1 MKIRYH
7 LLLLLFL
14 TFLFSSETTAQRNK
28 KQKTTVTSSSVLD
41 SVINGLKFRSIGPAF
56 MSGRIADIEIHP
68 NNENIWYVAVG
79 SGGVWKTVNAGT
91 TWTPIF
97 DDQPTYSIGT
107 IALDP
112 QNPNIVWVGSGED
125 SGGRHVGYGDGIYKS
140 MDGGKT
146 WNNMGLKDS
155 QHISRVIVHPED
167 SNTVW
172 VTAQGPLWNKGGDR
186 GVYKTTNGGKTW
198 NKTLGDNEWIGATD
212 LEIDPDNPDI
222 LYAATWQ
229 RHRTVAAYVGGGPGT
244 GLYKSMDGGDTW
256 TQLKTGL
263 PDTWM
268 GKTGLAI
275 SPQNPDVI
283 YAAVEEERRTGGLYR
298 SENGGQSWEK
308 MSATVSGGTGPHY
321 YQELYASPH
330 HEGVLYLMDN
340 NLQISEDGGKT
351 FYRMNEENKHGDN
364 HAIAFKMSDSDYL
377 IVGSDGGLYES
388 FDHTKT
394 WKYVENLP
402 VTQFYKVAVDDAEP
416 FYNVFGGTQD
426 NSTEGGPSRTN
437 SMQGIQN
444 SDWRVV
450 LNWDGHQPATEPGNP
465 NIMYAERQE
474 GNLSRLDMKT
484 GEVIDIQPQ
493 AGADEKTERFNWDAP
508 ILVSPHNP
516 TTIYFA
522 SQRVW
527 KSENR
532 GDDWTVISGDLT
544 KNEERVTLPIMGKK
558 QSWDAPW
565 DVYAMSNYN
574 TITSLAESPKQKGLL
589 YAGTDDG
596 SIQISENDGGSW
608 RKVAVGSL
616 PGVPATAFIN
626 DIKADMFDANTVYVV
641 LDNHKYGD
649 FNPYLLKSTD
659 KGKTWTS
666 LRNNIP
672 ERTLVWRIVQDHVKP
687 NLLFLASEFGI
698 YVTINGGKHWTMM
711 KGGVP
716 TISFRDLAIQRRE
729 NDLVGA
735 SFGRGF
741 YILDDYS
748 ALREISED
756 DLQNKTAMLFPVRDA
771 WWYIP
776 KSHLSFDADK
786 GSQGDN
792 HFVAPNP
799 DFGAL
804 FTYYLKDNYETS
816 KTKRKTKEKDMLAID
831 IPFAGWEALEREV
844 LETEPKLVFTV
855 TDTQGNVVRNITAP
869 AKKGINRIAW
879 DLRFPALDAIVLQQ
893 KEKGKDENPS
903 GLLAPPGTY
912 KVTMYLND
920 NGNVTK
926 LSDAESFVVKPL
938 YESSIKTITPQEASV
953 FWRTFEGTQ
962 RDVSKL
968 NMRLDKS
975 VSRAKAMQT
984 ALTRSRIVPG
994 AMNGRLTSV
1003 LNNLQSLQTE
1013 LNGNYARN
1021 EIGEKGNPA
1030 LGDRMFAIY
1039 RGIERSTYGPT
1050 TLHKQQLQIVQQQ
1063 ILNGLAM
1070 LKVSQQALDLIY
1082 TELQNAGAPY
1092 VEN

>member
-1 MKIRYH
+1 MKIRYT
-7 LLLLLFL
+7 LIALVV
-14 TFLFSSETTAQRNK
+14 FSFIFSAETNAQRK
-28 KQKTTVTSSSVLD
+28 KNQKNTTTSASILD
-41 SVINGLKFRSIGPAF
+41 SVINGLEFRSIGPAF
-56 MSGRIADIEIHP
+56 MSGRISDIEIHP
-68 NNENIWYVAVG
+68 YNENIWYVAVG
-79 SGGVWKTVNAGT
+79 SGGVWKTVNSGT

-97 DDQPTYSIGT
+97 DDQPSYSIGT
-107 IALDP
+107 VTLDP

-125 SGGRHVGYGDGIYKS
+125 SGGRHVGYGDGVYKS
-140 MDGGKT
+140 MDGGTT
-146 WNNMGLKDS
+146 WKNVGLKNS
-155 QHISRVIVHPED
+155 EHISRIIVHPED

-172 VTAQGPLWNKGGDR
+172 VTAQGPLWSKGGDR
-186 GVYKTTNGGKTW
+186 GIYKTTDGGATW
-198 NKTLGDNEWIGATD
+198 NKTLGDDEWVGATD
-212 LEIDPDNPDI
+212 LELDPTNPDI

-244 GLYKSMDGGDTW
+244 GLYKSADGGDTW
-256 TQLKTGL
+256 TELKTGL

-268 GKTGLAI
+268 GKIGIAI
-275 SPQNPDVI
+275 SPQSPDVI
-283 YAAVEEERRTGGLYR
+283 YAAIEEERRTGGLYR
-298 SENGGQSWEK
+298 SENGGQSWKK
-308 MSATVSGGTGPHY
+308 MSNTVSGGTGPHY

-330 HEGVLYLMDN
+330 HEGFLYLMDN
-340 NLQISEDGGKT
+340 TLQISEDGGKT
-351 FYRMNEENKHGDN
+351 FYRMNRKNKHGDN
-364 HAIAFKMSDSDYL
+364 HAIAFRESDPDYL
-377 IVGSDGGLYES
+377 IVGTDGGLYET

-426 NSTEGGPSRTN
+426 NSTEGGPSRTDN
-437 SMQGIQN
+437 VHGVQN
-444 SDWRVV
+444 SDWRVI

-474 GNLSRLDMKT
+474 GTLSRIDMKT

-493 AGADEKTERFNWDAP
+493 AGANEKTERFNWDAP

-527 KSENR
+527 KSDNR
-532 GDDWTVISGDLT
+532 GDDWTAISADLT
-544 KNEERVTLPIMGKK
+544 KNEERITLPIMGKQ

-608 RKVAVGSL
+608 RKVNVGNI
-616 PGVPATAFIN
+616 PGVPSTAFVN

-649 FNPYLLKSTD
+649 FTPYLLKSTD
-659 KGKTWTS
+659 KGNTWTS
-666 LRNNIP
+666 LRSNLP
-672 ERTLVWRIVQDHVKP
+672 DRTLLWRIVQDHVKP

-698 YVTINGGKHWTMM
+698 YVSVNGGKHWTKM

-741 YILDDYS
+741 YILDDYT
-748 ALREISED
+748 ALREITED
-756 DLQNKTAMLFPVRDA
+756 ALKNETAMLFPVRDA

-776 KSHLSFDADK
+776 KSHLSFDAGK
-786 GSQGDN
+786 GSQGDD

-799 DFGAL
+799 DFGAM
-804 FTYYLKDNYETS
+804 FTYYLKESYQTS
-816 KTKRKTKEKDMLAID
+816 KAKRKAKEKDMQD
-831 IPFAGWEALEREV
+831 TNIPFAGWEALEKEV
-844 LETEPKLVFTV
+844 LETEPQLVFTV
-855 TDTQGNVVRNITAP
+855 TDTQGNVVRNLTAP
-869 AKKGINRIAW
+869 AKKGIHRIAW
-879 DLRFPALDAIVLQQ
+879 DLRYPSLDAITLQQ
-893 KEKGKDENPS
+893 KKKDENAS
-903 GLLAPPGTY
+903 GLLAPPGSY
-912 KVTMYLND
+912 SVTMYLND

-926 LSDAESFVVKPL
+926 LTDAERFEVKPL
-938 YESSIKTITPQEASV
+938 YESSIKTVPPQEASA
-953 FWRTFEGTQ
+953 FWRTFENTQ
-962 RDVSKL
+962 RSSAQL
-968 NMRLDKS
+968 NMGLDKS
-975 VSRAKAMQT
+975 IRRAKAMQT
-984 ALTRSRIVPG
+984 ALNRSRVQPG
-994 AMNGRLTSV
+994 ALNEKIMKV
-1003 LNNLQSLQTE
+1003 LEDLQQLNTE

-1021 EIGEKGNPA
+1021 EIGEKGNPT

-1050 TLHKQQLQIVQQQ
+1050 SSHKQQLQIVQQQ
-1063 ILNGLAM
+1063 ISNALAK
-1070 LKVSQQALDLIY
+1070 LKVSQQALDVLY
-1082 TELQNAGAPY
+1082 DQLQAAGAPY
-1092 VEN
+1092 VEH